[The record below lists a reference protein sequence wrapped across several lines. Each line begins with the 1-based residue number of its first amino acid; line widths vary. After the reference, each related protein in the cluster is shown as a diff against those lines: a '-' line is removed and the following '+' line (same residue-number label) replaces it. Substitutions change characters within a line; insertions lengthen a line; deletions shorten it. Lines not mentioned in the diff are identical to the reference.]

1 MKASVIHDERLKQLA
16 DRITEDIFIRQNKE
30 VEVATHQRTGL
41 VEIPVQP
48 LPNMRPLKCY
58 FNVRDVIKEQ
68 GGTALFGWA
77 FYNDDAGLFL
87 AQHHAI
93 WRRPDQQLVD
103 VTPNVANSPSI
114 VFMADPR
121 VPFDYVGLRMPA
133 GLQWCSQTG
142 MECWK
147 SPDGHTEPR
156 YFLLRSETQD
166 ELE

>member
-30 VEVATHQRTGL
+30 VEVATYQRSGL

-87 AQHHAI
+87 FHDDSSSAFR
-93 WRRPDQQLVD
+93 WT
-103 VTPNVANSPSI
+103 TPRL
-114 VFMADPR
+114 DT
-121 VPFDYVGLRMPA
+121 A
-133 GLQWCSQTG
+133 GLSIT
-142 MECWK
+142 
-147 SPDGHTEPR
+147 
-156 YFLLRSETQD
+156 
-166 ELE
+166 